1 MRSTITKPALQIQQ
15 SQIDLTDS
23 LPDITANIIHDSQH
37 YLLPSNIFE
46 GAVLEAIND
55 LIDDF
60 AINPDKYLK
69 SKHLKQIDNIA
80 AEYLQD
86 ELI

>member
-1 MRSTITKPALQIQQ
+1 MSQATLQAQTLHH
-15 SQIDLTDS
+15 QIDLSDS
-23 LPDITANIIHDSQH
+23 LPDITANIIHDSKH

-46 GAVLEAIND
+46 TAILETIND